1 MAGKDFWEIAP
12 LLSPLPSLFQGLD
25 PPLLWIKRIEKW
37 WPSQKLN
44 LWNYVVGW
52 HVQKEQD
59 EACSLTKDQIRPKIG
74 LVRRRTHP
82 YLTKHFRVDL
92 KTVQCH
98 KEASLC
104 KLFESWPLWGSGTWH
119 SVQCIG
125 DLGHNSTRA
134 LVIEIDCLLGGVEKA
149 YRTGVGL
156 GTMGAKNACKWAY
169 VNLHNWV

>member
-1 MAGKDFWEIAP
+1 MKNGLVSNFTRSHFSVSKTEWD
-12 LLSPLPSLFQGLD
+12 LGTRLGLD
-25 PPLLWIKRIEKW
+25 PPLPWIKRIEKW
-37 WPSQKLN
+37 SPSQKLH

-59 EACSLTKDQIRPKIG
+59 KTRSLTKDQIPPKIG

-82 YLTKHFRVDL
+82 YLTKPFRVDS

-104 KLFESWPLWGSGTWH
+104 KLFESLPLWGSGTWH
-119 SVQCIG
+119 SVQCIS

-134 LVIEIDCLLGGVEKA
+134 PVIEIDCLLGGVEKA
-149 YRTGVGL
+149 YRTGVGR
-156 GTMGAKNACKWAY
+156 GSK
-169 VNLHNWV
+169 

>member
-1 MAGKDFWEIAP
+1 M
-12 LLSPLPSLFQGLD
+12 
-25 PPLLWIKRIEKW
+25 
-37 WPSQKLN
+37 
-44 LWNYVVGW
+44 VGW
-52 HVQKEQD
+52 HVQKEQG
-59 EACSLTKDQIRPKIG
+59 ETCSLTKNQIPPKIG

-82 YLTKHFRVDL
+82 YLTKPFRVDS

-104 KLFESWPLWGSGTWH
+104 KLFESLPLWGSGTWH

-149 YRTGVGL
+149 YRTGVGR
-156 GTMGAKNACKWAY
+156 GSK
-169 VNLHNWV
+169 